1 MVISAKA
8 VENPEM
14 VSQVSKHEFKEDEL
28 ENKVTATN
36 TGTALD
42 HDIFPEEDLD
52 DPTKS
57 SKR

>member
-1 MVISAKA
+1 
-8 VENPEM
+8 M
-14 VSQVSKHEFKEDEL
+14 VSSVYKDEFKEDI
-28 ENKVTATN
+28 ENKATAIN

-42 HDIFPEEDLD
+42 QDIFPEEDLD